1 MNDTLQRIRDRLQ
14 ALNERLTT
22 GQKLTIVALATL
34 LVGAVVALGWF
45 ANQPDYRTLY
55 SGLDVKEAGKV
66 RDWLAENKVPFQIT
80 GGGSTVEV
88 PGERVHELRLQ
99 LASAGLAG
107 GAGVGYE
114 LIDQNEMFGMPDDVI
129 QVNKRRMLEGEL
141 ARSVATLQEVNSAR
155 VHLAI
160 PPESLFVEDQKPATA
175 SVILDMHPTVQ
186 LSPRQVQ
193 GIVNLVAG
201 AVPRLD
207 ADQVTVVDQRG
218 RVLNRQHGDM
228 VDGSS
233 TLEFEDE
240 LERRL
245 EQKAQDVL
253 AKIVGP
259 GKAIVRV
266 QAEVDFSREER
277 TEELYDPEKSVVR
290 SEETLNEVR
299 ENGANRVGGAAGA
312 NPNDPNVAQG
322 VVRVGDASNS
332 SREKV
337 VTNYEVDKVVKRVM
351 GPGAR
356 LKRLSVAVV
365 VDGKY
370 EAPAAGEAPP
380 AEDDDAAPAPEMAY
394 VARTAAEMKTI
405 EKQVAKAVGLDTER
419 GDSLEVSNVQ
429 FAQEEVGTGVP
440 ELTWAQWFQKH
451 WQVLLSWLVVLL
463 VALLLIFKVFSPMVR
478 SLTEKPETAEVLADG
493 ELPPGEQ
500 QLALPGEEQLREL
513 EKAEASMI
521 DKIRE
526 YAQSNPETA
535 ASVMRYWLKA
545 RAQAET

>member
-1 MNDTLQRIRDRLQ
+1 MNDTLQRMRDRLQ

-34 LVGAVVALGWF
+34 LIGAVVALGWF
-45 ANQPDYRTLY
+45 ASQPDFRPLY

-66 RDWLAENKVPFQIT
+66 RDWLAENNVPFQIS

-107 GAGVGYE
+107 GGGVGYE

-186 LSPRQVQ
+186 LSARQVQ

-207 ADQVTVVDQRG
+207 PDQVTVVDQRG

-370 EAPAAGEAPP
+370 EAAAAGEAP
-380 AEDDDAAPAPEMAY
+380 AEEDAEAAPAMAY

-419 GDSLEVSNVQ
+419 GDSLEVANVQ

-440 ELTWAQWFQKH
+440 ELTWAQWFAKH

-513 EKAEASMI
+513 EKAEPSII

-526 YAQSNPETA
+526 YAQANPETA

>member
-1 MNDTLQRIRDRLQ
+1 MNDTLQRMRERLQ

-45 ANQPDYRTLY
+45 ASQPDYRTLY

-107 GAGVGYE
+107 GGGVGYE

-141 ARSVATLQEVNSAR
+141 ARSVATLQEVNNAR

-207 ADQVTVVDQRG
+207 PDQVTVVDQRG

-299 ENGANRVGGAAGA
+299 ENGAARVGGAAGA

-370 EAPAAGEAPP
+370 EAGAAGDEAA
-380 AEDDDAAPAPEMAY
+380 AEEDAQAAPAMTY

-419 GDSLEVSNVQ
+419 GDSLEVANVQ

-440 ELTWAQWFQKH
+440 ELTWAQWFKKH

-513 EKAEASMI
+513 EKAEPSMI
-521 DKIRE
+521 DRIRE
-526 YAQSNPETA
+526 YAQANPETA